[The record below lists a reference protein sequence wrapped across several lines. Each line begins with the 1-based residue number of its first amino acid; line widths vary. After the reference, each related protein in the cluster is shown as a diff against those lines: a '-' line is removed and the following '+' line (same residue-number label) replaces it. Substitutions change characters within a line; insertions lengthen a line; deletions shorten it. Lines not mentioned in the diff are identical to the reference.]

1 MPTCPECGSK
11 VDPSDRVCPE
21 CNHAL
26 DAAAIDEPPVAEPT
40 ADEANERQGDES
52 EGAESQGT
60 KRIDVPANPHE
71 LDVFEFSFKYP
82 LANGY
87 KPIALAGLLLL
98 GFFLILPLLMFVGY
112 QYRVGRAA
120 AIGRSSPPTLT
131 DFWGL
136 LADGFRF
143 LVAIGIGALVVGIVF
158 AGLLLA
164 DLGTVAFAWY
174 TVATFAL
181 TAITPVFYGTGSV
194 RGVYANGRFV
204 RFLATVKFWIGFAYQ
219 LGISMVLYIGFFVI
233 TIVLFITVVGI
244 LAWFPFVILF
254 GVYASLVQASLWG
267 RIYRDAAQ
275 NDDVDGVYEPD
286 QLQSRW

>member
-26 DAAAIDEPPVAEPT
+26 DEAAIDEPPVAEP
-40 ADEANERQGDES
+40 ADGEANERQGDES
-52 EGAESQGT
+52 GDAGSQGT

-98 GFFLILPLLMFVGY
+98 GSFLVIPAIMFAGY

-120 AIGRSSPPTLT
+120 AIGRPSPPKLT

-136 LADGFRF
+136 LADGFR
-143 LVAIGIGALVVGIVF
+143 LIVATAVATIVF
-158 AGLLLA
+158 GGVFVGLLLA
-164 DLGTVAFAWY
+164 ELSAVAFAWY
-174 TVATFAL
+174 AVGFFVL
-181 TAITPVFYGTGSV
+181 TAILPVFYGTGSV
-194 RGVYANGRFV
+194 RGVYANFRFV
-204 RFLATVKFWIGFAYQ
+204 RFLGTVKFWIGFAYQ
-219 LGISMVLYIGFFVI
+219 LGISTILYIAFFLISIALII
-233 TIVLFITVVGI
+233 TIVGI
-244 LAWFPFVILF
+244 LALIPFLIGF
-254 GVYASLVQASLWG
+254 SVYASLVQASLWG

-275 NDDVDGVYEPD
+275 NDDVDGIFEPD
-286 QLQSRW
+286 QLESRW